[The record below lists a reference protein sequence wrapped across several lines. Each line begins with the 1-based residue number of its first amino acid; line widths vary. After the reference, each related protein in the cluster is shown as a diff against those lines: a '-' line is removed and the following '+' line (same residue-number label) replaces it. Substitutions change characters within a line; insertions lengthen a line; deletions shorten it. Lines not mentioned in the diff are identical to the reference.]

1 MVQIIGLMI
10 GLYIIVRM
18 LSFLTRTG
26 DRKEDTIVKVAAGI
40 VMVITGMLMLGLLA
54 TGGGTLPNGL

>member
-18 LSFLTRTG
+18 LSFITRTG
-26 DRKEDTIVKVAAGI
+26 DRAENTIVKVAAI
-40 VMVITGMLMLGLLA
+40 LMIIITSVLLLGLLA
-54 TGGGTLPNGL
+54 TSGTFPK